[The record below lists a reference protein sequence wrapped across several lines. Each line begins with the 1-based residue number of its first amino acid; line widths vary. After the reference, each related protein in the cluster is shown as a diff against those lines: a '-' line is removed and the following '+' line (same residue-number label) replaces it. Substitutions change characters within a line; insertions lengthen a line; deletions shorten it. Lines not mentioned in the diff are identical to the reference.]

1 MSLITSSKT
10 SDSVP
15 ALTSAPVAETP
26 TSTSVPASVSVATSE
41 PPQPN
46 THLRHQP
53 TVTVQRPPLHK
64 QLGISSLHAIS
75 SLIVSGILMATAV
88 EALTPLLDQADHNV
102 AQHALSAELTHQYA
116 WQTYAHASGNPS
128 LSAPDPLRH
137 GLVTEN
143 DLVHS
148 PLAGYCFSPDAPASG
163 LAPCPV
169 AESSE

>member
-10 SDSVP
+10 SGS
-15 ALTSAPVAETP
+15 ASAPV
-26 TSTSVPASVSVATSE
+26 SMLASEA
-41 PPQPN
+41 PMPN

-53 TVTVQRPPLHK
+53 TATVQRPPLHK

-75 SLIVSGILMATAV
+75 SLIVSGVLMATAI

-102 AQHALSAELTHQYA
+102 TQHALSAELTHQYA

-148 PLAGYCFSPDAPASG
+148 PLAGYCFSPDTPASG
-163 LAPCPV
+163 LAPCPM

>member
-15 ALTSAPVAETP
+15 ALASEAPM
-26 TSTSVPASVSVATSE
+26 
-41 PPQPN
+41 PN

-53 TVTVQRPPLHK
+53 TATVQRPPLHK

-75 SLIVSGILMATAV
+75 SLIVSGVLMATAT

-163 LAPCPV
+163 LAPCPM

>member
-1 MSLITSSKT
+1 MSLITSSIT
-10 SDSVP
+10 SGSAP
-15 ALTSAPVAETP
+15 ALASAPVTET
-26 TSTSVPASVSVATSE
+26 PASVSVPASKASLST
-41 PPQPN
+41 
-46 THLRHQP
+46 TRLRRQP
-53 TVTVQRPPLHK
+53 TEAKPQPPLHK

-75 SLIVSGILMATAV
+75 SLIVSGVLMATAV
-88 EALTPLLDQADHNV
+88 ETLTPLLDQADHNV

-163 LAPCPV
+163 LASCPV